1 MSLIRFP
8 LELPAQKVSR
18 PEPWRKVI
26 IGGVGLALLLA
37 FIVYVL
43 IPLMG

>member
-8 LELPAQKVSR
+8 LTLPPVNRR